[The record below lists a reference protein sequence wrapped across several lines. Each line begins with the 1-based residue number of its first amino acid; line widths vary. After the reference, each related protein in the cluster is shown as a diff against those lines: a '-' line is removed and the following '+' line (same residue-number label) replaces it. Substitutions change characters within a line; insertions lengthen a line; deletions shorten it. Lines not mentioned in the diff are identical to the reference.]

1 MKVAIRADAGPIQGS
16 GHVMR
21 CRTLAEKLLSL
32 GSTVTFY
39 SSIQGIPW
47 LNDSLAAMNIEVIPV
62 KKNELAITELAG
74 KNFDLVV
81 VDSYEIPVDKIN
93 ELATKVPVLAI
104 VDEPNPYLRVHAVLD
119 QNLGAEIQHKEPYAN
134 GTLTLLGSKFA
145 LVRNEFLKIR
155 INAPKRVESIEDSR
169 MLCFFGGSDPTRAAI
184 KIASLFSGR
193 ARPHLTILAPEEDHK
208 EIRQIL
214 GDMDLDLLTFTTK
227 LSSLIEKSDT
237 VISAAGTSAWDL
249 ASIGVPSAFVS
260 IASNQ
265 DVSLSAIKA
274 NKIGVSLDFQDSEE
288 KNYQKICELIENQDM
303 RTQLFQNMQKN
314 FDGMGSERACNA
326 VIESIQS

>member
-1 MKVAIRADAGPIQGS
+1 MKVAIRADAGLIQGS

-21 CRTLAEKLLSL
+21 CKTLAEKLLSL

-39 SSIQGIPW
+39 SNIQGIPW
-47 LNDSLAAMNIEVIPV
+47 LDDSIAAMNIEVISV
-62 KKNELAITELAG
+62 EKNELAITELVA
-74 KNFDLVV
+74 KKFDLVV
-81 VDSYEIPVDKIN
+81 VDSYELPVDKIN
-93 ELATKVPVLAI
+93 ELAAEVPVLAI

-119 QNLGAEIQHKEPYAN
+119 QNLGAEIRHVEPYAD

-155 INAPKRVESIEDSR
+155 INAPKRVKRIEDSR
-169 MLCFFGGSDPTRAAI
+169 MLCFFGGSDPSRAAI
-184 KIASLFSGR
+184 EIASVFRSR

-214 GDMDLDLLTFTTK
+214 GDTNLDLLTFTTK
-227 LSSLIEKSDT
+227 LPSLIEKSDT

-265 DVSLSAIKA
+265 DLSLSAIHA
-274 NKIGVSLDFQDSEE
+274 NKIGVTLNFQDSEE
-288 KNYQKICELIENQDM
+288 FNYEKICELIESQKI
-303 RTQLFQNMQKN
+303 RAELFQNMQKN